1 MVFFRFDTGSGPIIL
16 RSKNK
21 IVAGKWYSVEITR
34 KLREGELKIS
44 GEPPIIGS
52 SPGSTRGLNIRYQI
66 KKFIHTLITSLSFST
81 FLVYNLFNFGLRLK
95 KFESDFCIKCQIYI
109 RKVMIVFGISSSE
122 LLSTLEASIGT
133 STRWPLGLE
142 WMVDSVVAS
151 VTSSLEPA

>member
-1 MVFFRFDTGSGPIIL
+1 MVLSRDHQEAQGGWAQDFRGTSNYWKLTWIHQ
-16 RSKNK
+16 RSQHKVSNK
-21 IVAGKWYSVEITR
+21 KVHSYFNYIAE
-34 KLREGELKIS
+34 
-44 GEPPIIGS
+44 
-52 SPGSTRGLNIRYQI
+52 
-66 KKFIHTLITSLSFST
+66 FST

-142 WMVDSVVAS
+142 WTVDSVVAS
-151 VTSSLEPA
+151 VTSSLEPAWSTWRSPWSIHPTSRIALSG